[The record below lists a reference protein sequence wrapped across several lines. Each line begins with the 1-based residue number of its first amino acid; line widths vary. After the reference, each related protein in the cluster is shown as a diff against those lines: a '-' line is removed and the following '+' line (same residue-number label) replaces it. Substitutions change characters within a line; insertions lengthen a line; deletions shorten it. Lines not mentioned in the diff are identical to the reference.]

1 MCENKKKMVRIGMAE
16 MLVAGNPTVITT
28 TVGSCIALCMYDP
41 INRIGGMVHI
51 VLPRKA
57 DYSREEKFDTLIRY
71 ADKAVPAL
79 LSKLISRGAK
89 KEFMRAKMAGG
100 ANMFPMFTHPILN
113 IGRNNAEV
121 VKKKLAELGVPL
133 VAEDIGG
140 NHGRIVEFDAGSGI
154 MRVNT
159 ISKGEKE
166 L

>member
-57 DYSREEKFDTLIRY
+57 DHSKEEKFDTLIRY

-89 KEFMRAKMAGG
+89 KEFIRAKMAGG

-113 IGRNNAEV
+113 IGMNNAEV

-133 VAEDIGG
+133 VAEDVGG
-140 NHGRIVEFDAGSGI
+140 NHGRIVEFDVGPGI

-159 ISKGEKE
+159 INKGEKE